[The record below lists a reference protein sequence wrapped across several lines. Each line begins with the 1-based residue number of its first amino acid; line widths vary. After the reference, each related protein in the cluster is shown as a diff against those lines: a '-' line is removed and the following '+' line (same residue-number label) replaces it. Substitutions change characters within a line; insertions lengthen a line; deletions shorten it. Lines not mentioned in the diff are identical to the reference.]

1 MSKMWLGSI
10 VAIILVLGGGYY
22 YWQGAQGEVSF
33 DPNKPYAIS
42 GEVGGGTSNSASLT
56 DLIASKKA
64 QKCTVKHEVA
74 GIESNGTVYV
84 AGGKLR
90 GDFTSTGG
98 VSGNTHVIVDA
109 GNVYTWI
116 DGLGMGVKVAASTAD
131 AGGSGQQA
139 VSMNQKLNYDC
150 AAWSVDASVF
160 TRPAG
165 ITFSEPGAMIPKL
178 PAGY

>member
-1 MSKMWLGSI
+1 MSKMWLSSI
-10 VAIILVLGGGYY
+10 VAVIVVLGGGYY
-22 YWQGAQGEVSF
+22 YWQGAPGEVTF

-42 GEVGGGTSNSASLT
+42 GEVGGGTTNSSSLT
-56 DLIASKKA
+56 ELLASNKA
-64 QKCTVKHEVA
+64 QKCTVKQEVA

-116 DGLGMGVKVAASTAD
+116 DGLGMGVKVAASAAD
-131 AGGSGQQA
+131 AGASGQQA
-139 VSMNQKLNYDC
+139 VSMNQKLNYVC
-150 AAWSVDASVF
+150 SNWSVDASVF
-160 TRPAG
+160 TRPSG
-165 ITFSEPGAMIPKL
+165 ITFSDL
-178 PAGY
+178 

>member
-22 YWQGAQGEVSF
+22 YWQNTQGEVTF

-42 GEVGGGTSNSASLT
+42 GEVGGGTSNSSSLT

-90 GDFTSTGG
+90 GDFVSTGG
-98 VSGNTHVIVDA
+98 ASANTHVIVD
-109 GNVYTWI
+109 GDNVYTWI
-116 DGLGMGVKVAASTAD
+116 DGMGMGVKVATDSAAGASA
-131 AGGSGQQA
+131 QQA

-150 AAWSVDASVF
+150 TNWSVDASVF
-160 TRPAG
+160 TRPSG